1 MLNCQ
6 ICFSFQ
12 TQALALTRPKSQFS
26 CPTTTQAAS
35 PINSLSGATTL
46 PNIPLPFPRS
56 DSPQRKNSY
65 SERINAKS
73 NTLNLALM
81 GSRDN
86 LNSLNSLNSSNS
98 NQSLNCSTP
107 AQQAVNL
114 KLCEGISAATS
125 PLLENGKGGHAG
137 AGVGVAGAGATGCSA
152 PGLAGTVNSL
162 GGGIGAHAHKR
173 SVTSQS
179 PHDFRKDFEHNM
191 ENGEYRTIFE
201 CIVGSSVQMNIYIYT
216 YIWYSKDWFKKEM
229 SSFQF
234 RSVIDGN
241 THNTHWL

>member
-86 LNSLNSLNSSNS
+86 LNSLNSLNRSNS

-201 CIVGSSVQMNIYIYT
+201 CIVGSSVQMNIYIY
-216 YIWYSKDWFKKEM
+216 IGLVQK
-229 SSFQF
+229 
-234 RSVIDGN
+234 GN
-241 THNTHWL
+241 EFISIPFCH